1 MNKRKKSKQLI
12 TLAYIVRKYS
22 KIISFHCVVRQDV
35 QQSVSKVKISF
46 TVRKLAFVLQ
56 NLGLLQALFFRKLSR
71 FIFIFSAKIGRTN
84 DSAAR
89 RACTYVT
96 SKCFI
101 GDWFVL
107 YQISKN
113 VNMYFFRV
121 FIKELRKDMKKYP
134 KKPHLPIVLTGM
146 NHIEN
151 KGMESDILSKS
162 ELEEDEDKFDE
173 ELRVDLPEETSSLLS
188 NEEAHNAPTL

>member
-1 MNKRKKSKQLI
+1 MQENQV
-12 TLAYIVRKYS
+12 TLMCSTAAK
-22 KIISFHCVVRQDV
+22 CL
-35 QQSVSKVKISF
+35 KISF
-46 TVRKLAFVLQ
+46 AKKLGFIAKGFATPVMSWCYPP
-56 NLGLLQALFFRKLSR
+56 KLSR
-71 FIFIFSAKIGRTN
+71 FIFQSSFAAKLGRTN
-84 DSAAR
+84 DAPAR
-89 RACTYVT
+89 RACSYVT

-113 VNMYFFRV
+113 VNMYFFRE

-134 KKPHLPIVLTGM
+134 KKKLPPVLDM
-146 NHIEN
+146 NHIDKSY
-151 KGMESDILSKS
+151 KGGDSDVLSKS